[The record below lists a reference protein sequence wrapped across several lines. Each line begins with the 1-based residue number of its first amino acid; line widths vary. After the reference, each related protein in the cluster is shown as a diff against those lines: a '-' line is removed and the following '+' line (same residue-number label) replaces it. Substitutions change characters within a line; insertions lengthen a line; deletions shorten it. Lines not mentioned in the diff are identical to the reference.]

1 MTSNINTLPIFPLNT
16 VLLPFETMPLRIFEK
31 RYKKMLHDSLND
43 NSKIGIALI
52 KSGNEVGGP
61 AETYDIGTVAEI
73 KSSERTDSDEYY
85 LILEGIE
92 KFLITR
98 TVSDTP
104 YITAEIKIIKEP
116 YIESAID
123 SHELSRAKLSFQN
136 YINYLLNI
144 QGEWK
149 KTPPVPN
156 DPIKL
161 SYLIPQLLN
170 LKLPEKQHFLEIPSS
185 KERIDASLDYLS
197 SEIID
202 LSKKLNAKMNMQYG
216 RN

>member
-1 MTSNINTLPIFPLNT
+1 MMSNIHTLPIFPLNT
-16 VLLPFETMPLRIFEK
+16 VLFPFETMPLRIFED
-31 RYKKMLHDSLND
+31 RYKKMLQDSLND

-52 KSGNEVGGP
+52 KYGNEVGGP
-61 AETYDIGTVAEI
+61 AKTYDIGTVAEI

-85 LILEGIE
+85 LVLEGIK

-104 YITAEIKIIKEP
+104 YITAEIKIIEES
-116 YIESAID
+116 YIDSTID

-170 LKLPEKQHFLEIPSS
+170 LKLPEKQHFLEVASS
-185 KERIDASLDYLS
+185 KERIDASLHYLN

>member
-1 MTSNINTLPIFPLNT
+1 MTSNLHTLPIFPLNT
-16 VLLPFETMPLRIFEK
+16 VLLPFETMPLRIFEE
-31 RYKKMLHDSLND
+31 RYKKMLQDSLNY

-61 AETYDIGTVAEI
+61 AETYNIGTIAEI

-92 KFLITR
+92 KFIITR

-104 YITAEIKIIKEP
+104 YITAEIKIIKES
-116 YIESAID
+116 YID
-123 SHELSRAKLSFQN
+123 STIDSLELSRAKLSFQN

-170 LKLPEKQHFLEIPSS
+170 LKLPEKQHFLEVASS
-185 KERIDASLDYLS
+185 KERIDASLHYLN